1 MAATEF
7 NAANV
12 TKFDAGGSGD
22 NVISD
27 GYIKSVEKIRI
38 DSFTL
43 TGTSTHNTIDIAVI
57 DSNKKIT
64 SIDVT
69 LLAGASLTTN
79 TIRIGHQGDAD
90 AFFSAEISSNETFA
104 TISIPYGL
112 FQTVGLGI
120 APCHGSAVMPHTTH
134 GTTGTITVDLFNW
147 TVTSATIKTIVRY
160 T

>member
-27 GYIKSVEKIRI
+27 GYIKSVEKIWI

-90 AFFSAEISSNETFA
+90 AFFEAEVSSNLTFA
-104 TISIPYGL
+104 TISIPRGMY
-112 FQTVGLGI
+112 QTSGLGI
-120 APCHGSAVMPHTTH
+120 AECHASAIMPHTTD
-134 GTTGTITVDLFNW
+134 GTTGTITIDLFNW